1 MSQNLNIST
10 DKIVVVLPPSGFYN
24 LSMIVCS
31 SSSINLNCSSQIDS
45 LSNLIITL
53 NPPCVNCTAN
63 SQISFTID
71 NLVNPSFINNQTQI
85 IYVQTKNNFGVIQSS
100 ETNIALSA
108 MKLNV
113 TNYDW
118 KGNNTVG

>member
-1 MSQNLNIST
+1 LSQNLNIST